1 MIPIRGA
8 SYFWR
13 TVLVGNP
20 WYVRHGL
27 ETRDTYMAGHS
38 HWAKIKRAKGA
49 TDAKRGKV
57 WSKIARKIIIAA
69 KGGGDPRD
77 NLSLRYTIEEAKAAN
92 MPKDTIE
99 KAILKG
105 TGELGGDNYEA
116 AVYEGYASGGVAIL
130 VDALTNNRARTA
142 PEMREIFERN
152 GGNFAASGSVS
163 FQFTRQGIIAIKV
176 DAVSEDSLI
185 EVALDA
191 GAEDV
196 KDQGEVFEVITTP
209 TAFHK
214 VKEALAAAKIPI
226 EAAEIANLPTTTV
239 PVEGEAA
246 QKLLKLID
254 ALEDNDDVQ
263 NVSHNAEI

>member
-1 MIPIRGA
+1 
-8 SYFWR
+8 
-13 TVLVGNP
+13 
-20 WYVRHGL
+20 
-27 ETRDTYMAGHS
+27 MAGHS
-38 HWAKIKRAKGA
+38 HWSKIKRAKGA

-69 KGGGDPRD
+69 KNGGDPRD

-116 AVYEGYASGGVAIL
+116 AVYEGYASGGVAIM

-163 FQFTRQGIIAIKV
+163 FQFTRQGI
-176 DAVSEDSLI
+176 
-185 EVALDA
+185 
-191 GAEDV
+191 
-196 KDQGEVFEVITTP
+196 
-209 TAFHK
+209 
-214 VKEALAAAKIPI
+214 
-226 EAAEIANLPTTTV
+226 
-239 PVEGEAA
+239 
-246 QKLLKLID
+246 
-254 ALEDNDDVQ
+254 
-263 NVSHNAEI
+263 